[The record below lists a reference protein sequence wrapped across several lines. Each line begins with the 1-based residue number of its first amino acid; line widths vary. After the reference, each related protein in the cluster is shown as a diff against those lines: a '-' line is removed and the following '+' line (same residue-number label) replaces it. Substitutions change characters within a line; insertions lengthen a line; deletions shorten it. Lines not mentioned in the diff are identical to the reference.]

1 MDLICPICGSKLN
14 IFDKSLV
21 CAGHHCFDIARQGY
35 VNLLTVQQK
44 HSLHPGD
51 TREQVL
57 SRRAFLEAGYYAPIA
72 EALVV
77 TSKEVMATSKELDV
91 ISNELTSVPNSKEVS
106 ITSKELTVTSNE
118 VRFSGE
124 LLDVGCGE
132 GYYSA
137 RLAEAL
143 GFHLTGM
150 DISREAVRCAA
161 GKYKNGL
168 WLCAT
173 ASHIPVA
180 DHSCRL
186 LTSLFAL
193 TMPEEFRRV
202 LRPDGYFLQVLAAE
216 DHLLGLKSI
225 IYDQLIEKPKD
236 TVPDVPGFTLVKSVP
251 IRFTFTVEG
260 EQVENLLSMTPH
272 VFRIGKDGARR
283 LRETKSLTDTASC
296 VLNVFR
302 PQ

>member
-14 IFDKSLV
+14 RLDKSLV

-72 EALVV
+72 EAL
-77 TSKEVMATSKELDV
+77 
-91 ISNELTSVPNSKEVS
+91 I
-106 ITSKELTVTSNE
+106 ITSKELMVNLKEISVTSNKVKAISNE
-118 VRFSGE
+118 LISNSKEITTPGE

-137 RLAEAL
+137 RLAGAL
-143 GFHLTGM
+143 GMHLTGM

-180 DHSCRL
+180 DHSCDL

-225 IYDQLIEKPKD
+225 IYDHLIEKPKD

-272 VFRIGKDGARR
+272 VFRIGKDGAQR